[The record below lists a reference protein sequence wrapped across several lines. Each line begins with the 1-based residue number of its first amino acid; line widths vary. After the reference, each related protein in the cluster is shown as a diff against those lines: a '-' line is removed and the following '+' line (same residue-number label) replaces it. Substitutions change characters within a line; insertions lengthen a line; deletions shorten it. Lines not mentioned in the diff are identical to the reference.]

1 MFIFINR
8 KYLND
13 NQLQPKEV
21 LLCYRIQQDIEH
33 AKRVAEI
40 ISWIWR
46 DVFGPQNV
54 DTVRYGSYIC
64 VPYSFEFC
72 IQEDFN
78 FLCGCA
84 LSVSLQGLIFF
95 LPSNGPPYSSFF
107 LLLFF
112 HAWVTMIG
120 HHFLLFTRHMP
131 NAFLEI
137 YPFKV

>member
-1 MFIFINR
+1 MFIYIYIYTNR
-8 KYLND
+8 RYHND
-13 NQLQPKEV
+13 NQLQQKEV

-84 LSVSLQGLIFF
+84 LCVSLQGLSCF
-95 LPSNGPPYSSFF
+95 LPSIGPLHSSFSSF
-107 LLLFF
+107 LFF
-112 HAWVTMIG
+112 PCLSYNDRTS
-120 HHFLLFTRHMP
+120 LST
-131 NAFLEI
+131 I
-137 YPFKV
+137 YKAYA